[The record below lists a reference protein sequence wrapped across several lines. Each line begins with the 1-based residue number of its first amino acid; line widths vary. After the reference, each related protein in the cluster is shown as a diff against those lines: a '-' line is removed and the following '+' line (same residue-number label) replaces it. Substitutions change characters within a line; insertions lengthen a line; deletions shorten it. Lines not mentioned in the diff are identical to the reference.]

1 MDMFEKNG
9 LIYKFVKVAFEKQTY
24 LNMLYLL
31 FTFPLGTA
39 YFVFLVT
46 GLSLGFTLS
55 IIWLGIPILI
65 LVFLAWWE
73 IASFER
79 QLAICFLNIEISPM
93 AIESVQGKSILEKG
107 ILRLK
112 NPVTWKALLFL
123 FIKFPFGILS
133 LIVSVVL
140 ISLSLSL
147 LFVPLAYLLDAGIGI
162 DSAGEAIMIFFLG
175 VIISFFS
182 LHAMNL
188 LSYLTG
194 KLAVMLLGSSLTSS
208 LAGEKYDGGRIE
220 ETFRE
225 I

>member
-1 MDMFEKNG
+1 MFDKNSS
-9 LIYKFVKVAFEKQTY
+9 IYQFINVAFEKQTY

-46 GLSLGFTLS
+46 GLSLGLTLS
-55 IIWLGIPILI
+55 VIWLGIPILI

-79 QLAICFLNIEISPM
+79 QLAIWFLNIEISPM
-93 AIESVQGKSILEKG
+93 AIEKVQGKSILEKG
-107 ILRLK
+107 IIRLK

-133 LIVSVVL
+133 LVVSIVL
-140 ISLSLSL
+140 ISLSISL
-147 LFVPLAYLLDAGIGI
+147 LAIPLAYLLGADPGIN
-162 DSAGEAIMIFFLG
+162 SAWQAIIMFILG
-175 VIISFFS
+175 VPITLLSM
-182 LHAMNL
+182 HMMNL
-188 LSYLTG
+188 LSYVAG
-194 KLAVMLLGSSLTSS
+194 KLAVMLLGSSVAAPSDDQVT
-208 LAGEKYDGGRIE
+208 GDVDIE
-220 ETFRE
+220 ATFRE

>member
-1 MDMFEKNG
+1 MVENNN
-9 LIYKFVKVAFEKQTY
+9 LVYKFANVAFEKQTY

-79 QLAICFLNIEISPM
+79 QLAIWFLNIEISPM
-93 AIESVQGKSILEKG
+93 LIESVQGKSMLEKS

-123 FIKFPFGILS
+123 FIKFPFGIFS
-133 LIVSVVL
+133 LVVSVVL
-140 ISLSLSL
+140 ISMSLSL
-147 LFVPLAYLLDAGIGI
+147 LIVPLTSLIGVRTGI

-175 VIISFFS
+175 VIITLFS
-182 LHAMNL
+182 LHTMNF
-188 LSYLTG
+188 LSYLAG
-194 KLAVMLLGSSLTSS
+194 KLAVVLLGSSVTSS
-208 LAGEKYDGGRIE
+208 LAGEKSDEG
-220 ETFRE
+220 
-225 I
+225 

>member
-1 MDMFEKNG
+1 MFDKNSS
-9 LIYKFVKVAFEKQTY
+9 IYKFVNVAFEKQTY

-55 IIWLGIPILI
+55 IIWLGIPILV

-79 QLAICFLNIEISPM
+79 QLAMWFLNVEISPM
-93 AIESVQGKSILEKG
+93 AIENVQGKSILEKG

-133 LIVSVVL
+133 LVVSIVL

-147 LFVPLAYLLDAGIGI
+147 LVVPLAYLLGSGTGIN
-162 DSAGEAIMIFFLG
+162 SVWQAIIIFVLG
-175 VIISFFS
+175 VVSTLLSMHI
-182 LHAMNL
+182 MNL
-188 LSYLTG
+188 LSYLAG
-194 KLAVMLLGSSLTSS
+194 KLAVILLGSSITSS
-208 LAGEKYDGGRIE
+208 FAGQNSEECIE
-220 ETFRE
+220 AIFQEVE
-225 I
+225 